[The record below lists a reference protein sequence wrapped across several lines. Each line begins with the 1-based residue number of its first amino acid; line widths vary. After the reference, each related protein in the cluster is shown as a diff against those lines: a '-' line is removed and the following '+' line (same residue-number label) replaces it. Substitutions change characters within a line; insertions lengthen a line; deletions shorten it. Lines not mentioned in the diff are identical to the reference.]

1 MILVLDAGNTN
12 ILLGVF
18 DGGKLIKNW
27 RLSTDRNKSSDEYGM
42 IINELFTYEGL
53 NMRKLDAAIISSVVP
68 PIMHSLERAVKRY
81 SGIDPLIV
89 GPGIKTGID
98 IKYDNPKEVGSDR
111 IVNAVAAIHKYSGPV
126 ILVDF
131 GTATTFC
138 AVSEGGEYLGGAI
151 APGIII
157 STEAL
162 FQKASKLPRVE
173 LKVSGKYVC
182 KNTVS
187 SMQSGIVYGYVGLVD
202 HIVNKFKDELG
213 WGHAKVIATGGLARL
228 IASQSQVID
237 IVDGL
242 LTLDGLH
249 IIYNMNCKQDGQGG

>member
-18 DGGKLIKNW
+18 NEGELIKNW

-53 NMRKLDAAIISSVVP
+53 DMHKLDGVIMSSVVP
-68 PIMHSLERAVKRY
+68 PIMHSLERAVSRY
-81 SGIDPLIV
+81 SGVTPLIV

-98 IKYDNPKEVGSDR
+98 IKYDNPREVGSDR
-111 IVNAVAAIHKYSGPV
+111 IVNAVAAVHKYGGPV

-138 AVSEGGEYLGGAI
+138 AVSEKSEYLGGAI

-173 LKVSGKYVC
+173 LRVPDRYVC

-187 SMQSGIVYGYVGLVD
+187 SMQSGIVYGYVGLVE
-202 HIVNKFKDELG
+202 HIVSNFKGELG

-228 IASQSQVID
+228 IASQSRIID
-237 IVDGL
+237 VVDGL
-242 LTLDGLH
+242 LTLNGLY
-249 IIYNMNCKQDGQGG
+249 IIYNMNCK

>member
-12 ILLGVF
+12 IVLGVF
-18 DGGKLIKNW
+18 DNGKMITNW
-27 RLSTDRNKSSDEYGM
+27 RVSTDRNKSSDEYGM
-42 IINELFTYEGL
+42 LINQLFEYHGLKMRELE
-53 NMRKLDAAIISSVVP
+53 AVIISSVVP
-68 PIMHSLERAVKRY
+68 PIMHSLQRAIMKY
-81 SGIDPLIV
+81 SGISPLVV
-89 GPGIKTGID
+89 GPGVKTGID

-111 IVNAVAAIHKYSGPV
+111 IVNAVAAIHKYGGPV

-138 AVSEGGEYLGGAI
+138 AVSEKSEYLGGAI

-157 STEAL
+157 SSDAL
-162 FQKASKLPRVE
+162 FQRAAKLPRVE
-173 LKVSGKYVC
+173 LVKPERYVC

-187 SMQSGIVYGYVGLVD
+187 SMQAGIVFGFVGLVE
-202 HIVNKFKDELG
+202 HMIYNIKRELG
-213 WGHAKVIATGGLARL
+213 WDHAKVIATGGLARL
-228 IASQSQVID
+228 IAEHTRAID

-249 IIYNMNCKQDGQGG
+249 IIYQMNRK

>member
-18 DGGKLIKNW
+18 DNGKLVTHW
-27 RLSTDRNKSSDEYGM
+27 RISTDRNKSTDEYGM
-42 IINELFTYEGL
+42 LINQLFAYEGL
-53 NMRKLDAAIISSVVP
+53 SMRGLEAVIISSVVP
-68 PIMHSLERAVKRY
+68 PLMHSLVRATNKY
-81 SGIDPLIV
+81 SGINPLVV
-89 GPGIKTGID
+89 GPGVKTGID

-111 IVNAVAAIHKYSGPV
+111 IVNAVAALHKYGGPV

-138 AVSEGGEYLGGAI
+138 AVSAKGEYLGGSI

-157 STEAL
+157 SSDAL
-162 FQKASKLPRVE
+162 FQRASKLPRVE
-173 LKVSGKYVC
+173 LMVPGRYVC

-187 SMQSGIVYGYVGLVD
+187 SMQSGIVYGFVGLVE
-202 HIVNKFKDELG
+202 HIVKGFKKELG
-213 WGHAKVIATGGLARL
+213 WDNAKVIATGGLARL
-228 IASQSQVID
+228 IASQSRVID
-237 IVDGL
+237 AVDGL

-249 IIYNMNCKQDGQGG
+249 IIYQMNMKQTGREG